1 MLNMNVMAQWLSA
14 TLVTFKTWVQVPG
27 LQQFPI
33 IFPLIITCR
42 HKIRIHH
49 TSSNQATH
57 ASNMIRSMANIQGAA
72 YSRST
77 RWHMIRKVKRIPSQM
92 GLIF

>member
-57 ASNMIRSMANIQGAA
+57 ASNMIRSKARLKA
-72 YSRST
+72 YHGGWSTCHTRS
-77 RWHMIRKVKRIPSQM
+77 RKVSEIKA
-92 GLIF
+92 